1 MYSVSEFVQSFNA
14 LIEATLPSVAVSG
27 EVSGFREVQ
36 NRMIYFDLKDEKSK
50 MLCFALKWEVPQGIQ
65 DGMQLNIVG
74 SPRLF
79 VGSGQFHFRVKEVE
93 FQGEGV
99 LQKLYKELLTRLQQE
114 GLFSE
119 ERKKPLPRYPET
131 IGLITSQDAAAYTDV
146 TKILKEK
153 IACEVLFY
161 PVKVQ
166 GLGSE
171 SSVVQGLEYFN
182 KHKHVDV
189 LMLVRGGGSMEDL
202 QTFNS
207 EKVARAI
214 ASSRI
219 PVIVGVGHERD
230 VTIAD
235 LVADQ
240 RASTPTN
247 AAEIV
252 LPSKREMRE
261 VVSGQWVVVS
271 NTVNSLIQERQHS
284 LARILHTLEL
294 TSGRVFESVQGVIQR
309 AEHYS
314 ERMMYVLLSERQN
327 VNKRVTRAAHAFDRF
342 VQSSNHRIELWVSM
356 LGSSDPKNVLK
367 RGYTLTLKDH
377 KITTSK
383 SHIAAGDEI
392 ETRFAD
398 GSVHSIAQ
406 GNPTLF

>member
-1 MYSVSEFVQSFNA
+1 MTKIYSVSEFVQSFNA

-27 EVSGFREVQ
+27 EVTGFREVQ

-65 DGMQLNIVG
+65 DGMRLNIVG

-99 LQKLYKELLTRLQQE
+99 LQKLYKELLGRLEKE

-119 ERKKPLPRYPET
+119 DRKKPLPRYPET
-131 IGLITSQDAAAYTDV
+131 IGLITSEDAAAYTDV
-146 TKILKEK
+146 LKILKEK
-153 IACEVLFY
+153 IECKIWFY

-182 KHKHVDV
+182 KHKQVDV
-189 LMLVRGGGSMEDL
+189 MMLVRGGGSMEDL

-219 PVIVGVGHERD
+219 PVVVGVGHERD

-235 LVADQ
+235 LVADR

-261 VVSGQWVVVS
+261 VVSGEWLVIS
-271 NTVNSLIQERQHS
+271 NMINSYIQDRNHLLI
-284 LARILHTLEL
+284 RISHMLEL
-294 TSGRVFESVQGVIQR
+294 TSGRVFESIRLLIGRTEQHAMKLRFSLTSQ
-309 AEHYS
+309 EHILDR
-314 ERMMYVLLSERQN
+314 RMTKLSN
-327 VNKRVTRAAHAFDRF
+327 LMLGK
-342 VQSSNHRIELWVSM
+342 VQSVKHSIELKMSNLAV
-356 LGSSDPKNVLK
+356 SDPKHVLGK
-367 RGYTLTLKDH
+367 GYTLTLKSH
-377 KITTSK
+377 KVIKSK
-383 SHIAAGDEI
+383 SQVVAGDEI
-392 ETRFAD
+392 ETRFVD
-398 GSVHSIAQ
+398 GGVFSVVQ
-406 GNPTLF
+406 K